1 MKIEVYTYSL
11 RIINVTYQ
19 SETMDWLIFLSVV
32 RTFVLVS
39 MQDIFPRLTAWVQ
52 DIFLRLSAWVQ
63 DIFLR
68 LSAWVQDIF
77 LRLSA
82 WVQDIPALAE
92 RRILNKLPSPISA
105 IILVLLIVVV
115 YIVYNVT
122 VWLAPKLRIVVCYL
136 LPCVFIVMFLYNLGH
151 HN

>member
-1 MKIEVYTYSL
+1 MKLAAVPSQILTNFHSMVGGVVMGL
-11 RIINVTYQ
+11 IIMLAIKV
-19 SETMDWLIFLSVV
+19 
-32 RTFVLVS
+32 
-39 MQDIFPRLTAWVQ
+39 VQ
-52 DIFLRLSAWVQ
+52 DIFLRLSVWVQ
-63 DIFLR
+63 DKFRR
-68 LSAWVQDIF
+68 LSAWVQDKF
-77 LRLSA
+77 RRLSV

-115 YIVYNVT
+115 YVVYNVT

-136 LPCVFIVMFLYNLGH
+136 LPSVFIVMFLYNLGH